1 MCELMEFTQILEIEG
16 GCMRFM
22 VEYTITPEARNEV
35 QALFKA
41 TGAMPPAGVELL
53 GRWHDAASLKGYML
67 CETVDPVGIAVWL
80 QDWTHMMTF
89 NAVSVVDDEQM
100 AGVIS

>member
-1 MCELMEFTQILEIEG
+1 
-16 GCMRFM
+16 
-22 VEYTITPEARNEV
+22 
-35 QALFKA
+35 
-41 TGAMPPAGVELL
+41 
-53 GRWHDAASLKGYML
+53 ML

>member
-1 MCELMEFTQILEIEG
+1 MQ
-16 GCMRFM
+16 FM

-41 TGAMPPAGVELL
+41 TGGMPPAGVELL
-53 GRWHDAASLKGYML
+53 GRWHDYASLKGYML
-67 CETVDPVGIAVWL
+67 CETVDQVGIAVWC

-89 NAVSVVDDEQM
+89 NVVSVVDDEQM
-100 AGVIS
+100 AGVMG